1 MMFCPD
7 LQDILFRKPLPFLAL
22 EIEPRKV
29 RFITVTPTNDY
40 CQLKFCWLI
49 PSELPMLS
57 FSDKNI
63 YPVFLKT
70 GLKNLPIQA
79 A

>member
-7 LQDILFRKPLPFLAL
+7 LQDILFRKPLPFLAF

-40 CQLKFCWLI
+40 CQLKICWLI

-57 FSDKNI
+57 FSIRI
-63 YPVFLKT
+63 YIPSSLR
-70 GLKNLPIQA
+70 QD
-79 A
+79 